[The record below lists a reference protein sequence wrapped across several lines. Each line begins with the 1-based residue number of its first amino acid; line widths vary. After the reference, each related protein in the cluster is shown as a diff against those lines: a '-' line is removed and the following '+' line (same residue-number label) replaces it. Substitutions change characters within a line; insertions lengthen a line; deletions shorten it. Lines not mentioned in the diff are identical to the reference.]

1 MIHLQIPC
9 IMYVSNGV
17 AEHTYLDVTE
27 SKKTVLSK
35 LGQHGLFLLVY
46 KKGELGFDNLAHAK
60 FA

>member
-35 LGQHGLFLLVY
+35 LGQHGLFLFVY
-46 KKGELGFDNLAHAK
+46 EKKGELGLDNLAHA
-60 FA
+60 